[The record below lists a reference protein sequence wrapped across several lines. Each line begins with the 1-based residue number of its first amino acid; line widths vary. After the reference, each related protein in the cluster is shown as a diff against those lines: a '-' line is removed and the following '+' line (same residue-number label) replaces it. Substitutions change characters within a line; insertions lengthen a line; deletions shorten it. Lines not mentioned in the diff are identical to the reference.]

1 MNMQSATLLPI
12 IKQGSIIYMNFYR
25 GYDILK
31 LYLKEYEWRFNH
43 SDLKKLKFL
52 FQNN

>member
-1 MNMQSATLLPI
+1 
-12 IKQGSIIYMNFYR
+12 MNFYR

-43 SDLKKLKFL
+43 SDLKNSNFYFKTINLGEF
-52 FQNN
+52 